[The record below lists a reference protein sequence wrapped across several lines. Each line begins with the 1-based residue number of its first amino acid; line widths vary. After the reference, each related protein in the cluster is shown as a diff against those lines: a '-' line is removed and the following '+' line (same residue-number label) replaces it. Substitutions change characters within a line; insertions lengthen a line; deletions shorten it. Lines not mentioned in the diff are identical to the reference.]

1 MQGRMENK
9 RITKLVKKLSL
20 REGKFVNATDAV
32 A

>member
-9 RITKLVKKLSL
+9 RIAKHVKKLS
-20 REGKFVNATDAV
+20 RRKEKFRNATDAV

>member
-9 RITKLVKKLSL
+9 RITKRVKKLSI
-20 REGKFVNATDAV
+20 RKEKFRNATDAV